1 MNSIDL
7 LRKKILYR
15 SEYRGIKEMELLLNS
30 FVKKHINDFSIVEL
44 KQLDDLLNFDDDSL
58 FKWYLNKKGNI
69 KIPSNKVSNL
79 FKNFRILFRR

>member
-30 FVKKHINDFSIVEL
+30 FVKKYINDFSIVEL
-44 KQLDDLLNFDDDSL
+44 KQLDDLLNFDDDCL
-58 FKWYLNKKGNI
+58 FKWYLNKKIEI
-69 KIPSNKVSNL
+69 KIPNNKVSKL
-79 FKNFRILFRR
+79 LKNFKI

>member
-1 MNSIDL
+1 MNSIEL

-58 FKWYLNKKGNI
+58 FKWYLNKKGEI
-69 KIPSNKVSNL
+69 KIPINKVSNL
-79 FKNFRILFRR
+79 LKNFKI

>member
-15 SEYRGIKEMELLLNS
+15 SEYRGIKEMELVLNS

-58 FKWYLNKKGNI
+58 FKWYLNKRVEI
-69 KIPSNKVSNL
+69 KIPNNKVSKL
-79 FKNFRILFRR
+79 LKNFKI

>member
-44 KQLDDLLNFDDDSL
+44 KQLDDLLNFDDDTL
-58 FKWYLNKKGNI
+58 FKWYLNKKVEI
-69 KIPSNKVSNL
+69 KIPNNKVSKL
-79 FKNFRILFRR
+79 LKNFKI

>member
-7 LRKKILYR
+7 LKKKILYR

-30 FVKKHINDFSIVEL
+30 FVKKYINDFSIVEL

-58 FKWYLNKKGNI
+58 FKWYLNKKIEI
-69 KIPSNKVSNL
+69 KIPNNKVSKL
-79 FKNFRILFRR
+79 LKNFKI

>member
-1 MNSIDL
+1 MNSIEQL
-7 LRKKILYR
+7 KKKILYR

-58 FKWYLNKKGNI
+58 FKWYLNKKVEI
-69 KIPSNKVSNL
+69 KIPNNKVSKL
-79 FKNFRILFRR
+79 LKNFKI

>member
-58 FKWYLNKKGNI
+58 FKWYLNKMEEI
-69 KIPSNKVSNL
+69 KIPNNKVSNL
-79 FKNFRILFRR
+79 LKNYKI

>member
-30 FVKKHINDFSIVEL
+30 FIKKHINDFSIVEL
-44 KQLDDLLNFDDDSL
+44 KQLDDLLNFDDDIL
-58 FKWYLNKKGNI
+58 FKWYLNKKG
-69 KIPSNKVSNL
+69 KIQIPNNKVSNL
-79 FKNFRILFRR
+79 LKNFIV

>member
-30 FVKKHINDFSIVEL
+30 FVKKYINDFGIVEL
-44 KQLDDLLNFDDDSL
+44 KQLDDLLNFDDDNL
-58 FKWYLNKKGNI
+58 FKWYLNKKDEI
-69 KIPSNKVSNL
+69 KIPNNKVSNL
-79 FKNFRILFRR
+79 FKNYKI

>member
-58 FKWYLNKKGNI
+58 FKWYLNKKVEI
-69 KIPSNKVSNL
+69 KIPNNKVSRL
-79 FKNFRILFRR
+79 LKNFKI

>member
-58 FKWYLNKKGNI
+58 FKWYLNKKCEI
-69 KIPSNKVSNL
+69 KIPNNKVSNL
-79 FKNFRILFRR
+79 LKNFKI

>member
-15 SEYRGIKEMELLLNS
+15 SEYRGIKEMELVLNS

-58 FKWYLNKKGNI
+58 FKWYLNKKVEI
-69 KIPSNKVSNL
+69 KIPNNKVSKL
-79 FKNFRILFRR
+79 LKNFKI

>member
-1 MNSIDL
+1 MNNIDL
-7 LRKKILYR
+7 LKKKILYR

-58 FKWYLNKKGNI
+58 FKWYLNKKVEI
-69 KIPSNKVSNL
+69 KIPNNKVSKL
-79 FKNFRILFRR
+79 LKNFKI